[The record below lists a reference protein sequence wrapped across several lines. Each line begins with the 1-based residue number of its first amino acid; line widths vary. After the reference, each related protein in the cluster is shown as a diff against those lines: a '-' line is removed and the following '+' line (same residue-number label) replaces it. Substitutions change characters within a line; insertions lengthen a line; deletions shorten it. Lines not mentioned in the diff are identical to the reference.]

1 MDAQQEQSIHRWL
14 VEQGLYGLKE
24 EELLNGFCR
33 QCLHAGLEVSRSV
46 VLLDTLHP
54 NFEGRAYSWRS
65 DAPEATRV
73 IEYGRTSEGEAAA
86 SWQRSPL
93 FALVQSGES
102 EQRVRIRLG
111 EGPEFPVMAE
121 FAQEGH
127 TDYLAFVHRLAPDSV
142 IGEMDSLYSQWLS
155 RDPGGFS
162 DRAVMAL
169 RNLVPALS
177 LAMKCAAMSRVSRT
191 LAKVYLGRDPA
202 RRVLG
207 GKIIRGV
214 ADRIAAVL
222 WFSDLR
228 GYSTLADTA
237 EPGEIMP
244 LLNDYADATISAI
257 HDAGGDVLK
266 LMGDGVLA
274 IFADSPVP
282 EASRAALRA
291 ECDLRSRLA
300 VLNAD
305 RIAGNRPT
313 SSVYVGL
320 HAGEVFYGNIG
331 SRDRLDFTVIGP
343 AVNEVSRIA
352 GMCRSVDRSL
362 LVSTEV
368 REALDPEF
376 QAELVSVGRFAL
388 RGMGR
393 AQDLFTPD
401 PGIAS
406 SAGRMAIYRRH
417 LGLPHD

>member
-1 MDAQQEQSIHRWL
+1 MWNKSGPSIAGWSTR
-14 VEQGLYGLKE
+14 VIYGLKE
-24 EELLNGFCR
+24 EELLGGFCQ
-33 QCLHAGLEVSRSV
+33 QCLAAGLEVSRTV

-65 DAPEATRV
+65 DAPAATRV

-93 FALVQSGES
+93 FALAQSGES
-102 EQRVRIRLG
+102 EQRIRIWQG
-111 EGPEFPVMAE
+111 DGQQYSVMAE

-127 TDYLAFVHRLAPDSV
+127 TDYLAFVHRLAPDTV

-155 RDPGGFS
+155 RDPDGFS
-162 DRAVMAL
+162 DRAVAAL

-177 LAMKCAAMSRVSRT
+177 LAMKSAAMSRVSKT
-191 LAKVYLGRDPA
+191 VAKVYLGRDPA

-207 GKIIRGV
+207 GKIVRGV
-214 ADRIAAVL
+214 ADRITAVL

-237 EPGEIMP
+237 EPSEIMP

-257 HDAGGDVLK
+257 HEAGGDVLK

-274 IFADSPVP
+274 MFPESSVP
-282 EASRAALRA
+282 EPSLAALRA

-300 VLNAD
+300 VLNAERSAD
-305 RIAGNRPT
+305 RRPT
-313 SSVYVGL
+313 TSVYVGL

-362 LVSTEV
+362 LVSSEV
-368 REALDPEF
+368 RETLDRNCARSWCRWDALPCGGWGVLRTCLRPT
-376 QAELVSVGRFAL
+376 QAL
-388 RGMGR
+388 
-393 AQDLFTPD
+393 
-401 PGIAS
+401 
-406 SAGRMAIYRRH
+406 
-417 LGLPHD
+417 

>member
-1 MDAQQEQSIHRWL
+1 MNVEQERSIHRWL
-14 VEQGLYGLKE
+14 VDQGLYGLKE
-24 EELLNGFCR
+24 EELLR
-33 QCLHAGLEVSRSV
+33 RLLPAMSSAGLEVSRTV

-65 DAPEATRV
+65 DAPAATRV
-73 IEYGRTSEGEAAA
+73 IEYGRASEGEAAA

-93 FALVQSGES
+93 FALAQSGES
-102 EQRVRIRLG
+102 EQRIRIWQG
-111 EGPEFPVMAE
+111 DGQQYSVMAE

-127 TDYLAFVHRLAPDSV
+127 TDYLAFVHRLAPDTV

-155 RDPGGFS
+155 RDPDGFS
-162 DRAVMAL
+162 DRAVAAL

-177 LAMKCAAMSRVSRT
+177 LAMKSAAMSRVSKT
-191 LAKVYLGRDPA
+191 VAKVYLGRDPA

-207 GKIIRGV
+207 GKIVRGV
-214 ADRIAAVL
+214 ADRITAVL

-237 EPGEIMP
+237 EPSEIMP

-257 HDAGGDVLK
+257 HEAGGDVLK

-274 IFADSPVP
+274 MFPESSVP
-282 EASRAALRA
+282 EPSLAALRA

-300 VLNAD
+300 VLNAERSAD
-305 RIAGNRPT
+305 RRPT
-313 SSVYVGL
+313 TSVYVGL

-362 LVSTEV
+362 LVSSEV
-368 REALDPEF
+368 RETLDMELRE
-376 QAELVSVGRFAL
+376 ELVSVGRFAL

-401 PGIAS
+401 PGIVN
-406 SAGRMAIYRRH
+406 SAERMLTYRNR
-417 LGLPHD
+417 LGLPLE